1 MSADRVI
8 RFELGQLNQSLP
20 QRRISLKDA
29 LAADNP
35 QVVTRDGNVHVFKR
49 EELELLAKI
58 VPESD
63 RDRLQLPIF
72 IMLNPKFGRGA
83 AQIMG
88 GVEVKVVASIVQRKH
103 TGDELLLY
111 RPEIATLR
119 RKLPTTT
126 QYFFRVG

>member
-1 MSADRVI
+1 MSIDRVI
-8 RFELGQLNQSLP
+8 KFELGQLNRALP

-29 LAADNP
+29 LAADKP
-35 QVVTRDGNVHVFKR
+35 RVVGRDGSVHVFKH
-49 EELELLAKI
+49 EELEFLAKI
-58 VPESD
+58 VPEQD

-72 IMLNPKFGRGA
+72 IMLNPKLGKGT

-88 GVEVKVVASIVQRKH
+88 EVEVRLVASIVRRKH
-103 TGDELLLY
+103 SGDESLLY